1 MFNCFASSDFVVM
14 VIDNV
19 QMVVMNK
26 TVKIIHVLIINLP
39 VLMVDVYHGQRN
51 VMEVSW
57 ICLIECFLRNQ
68 LE

>member
-39 VLMVDVYHGQRN
+39 VPMVDVYQHPMN
-51 VMEVSW
+51 V
-57 ICLIECFLRNQ
+57 I
-68 LE
+68 